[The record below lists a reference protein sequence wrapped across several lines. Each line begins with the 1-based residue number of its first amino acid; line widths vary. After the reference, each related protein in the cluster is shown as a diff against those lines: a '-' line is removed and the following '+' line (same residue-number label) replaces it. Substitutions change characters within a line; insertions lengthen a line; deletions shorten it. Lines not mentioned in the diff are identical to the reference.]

1 MMKVVYAKCFFTR
14 GRKAPKSRFR
24 SVFCYYYY
32 FLCFLCSEFPARLQ
46 SLSNEVEILV
56 ILKLAEDIKLR
67 RK

>member
-1 MMKVVYAKCFFTR
+1 MKVVYASVFLLGA
-14 GRKAPKSRFR
+14 GRRPSQGFA

-46 SLSNEVEILV
+46 SLSNEVEIFV